1 MNAVEYRRAVFEFKW
16 VQHFCNRPCQLAH
29 QQLPERSRHAVAR
42 QSLGDR
48 GRKLINRGFV
58 QSY

>member
-42 QSLGDR
+42 QSLGDHD
-48 GRKLINRGFV
+48 RKLINRGFV